1 MYRLNSVSIVA
12 QCPPVPQQ
20 NLHNTSSPLRLH
32 QPTQPAPT
40 HMLTVQGRIWISVV
54 REHCAGR
61 AALSDLQQEEIKDEE
76 QSDCRGLAWRK
87 MAYVARAK
95 ARLIVGLKLHVSIH
109 SHTRQHFRDIW
120 LLTTNPLHLTK
131 MENSKRTILLWSK
144 AQVFI
149 EVM

>member
-1 MYRLNSVSIVA
+1 MYRLNSVSMVA

-32 QPTQPAPT
+32 QPTQPAPA
-40 HMLTVQGRIWISVV
+40 HMLTVQGRIWISAV

-76 QSDCRGLAWRK
+76 QSDRWGLAWRK
-87 MAYVARAK
+87 MAYVPRAK
-95 ARLIVGLKLHVSIH
+95 ARLIVGLKLHLSIH

-120 LLTTNPLHLTK
+120 LLTTSPLHLTK
-131 MENSKRTILLWSK
+131 MENSKRTILLWCK

>member
-32 QPTQPAPT
+32 QPTQPAPA
-40 HMLTVQGRIWISVV
+40 HMLTVQGRIWISAV

-61 AALSDLQQEEIKDEE
+61 TALSDLQQEEIKDEE
-76 QSDCRGLAWRK
+76 QSDRWGLAWRK

-95 ARLIVGLKLHVSIH
+95 AQLIVGLKLHVSIH
-109 SHTRQHFRDIW
+109 SHTASILGTSDYSQLDHFIW
-120 LLTTNPLHLTK
+120 QKWKTAREQYCCDAK
-131 MENSKRTILLWSK
+131 YRYS
-144 AQVFI
+144 
-149 EVM
+149 